1 MGMVRANIQ
10 LSNTDDQALVRRGQI
25 PAEQV
30 RHMAVDA
37 LVDSGA
43 YMLCINEHI
52 RIQLGLAK
60 LDEQAAQLADG
71 SERILDVVGPIEV
84 RFENRRTTV
93 DAMVLPAEAEVL
105 LGAIPL
111 EGLDV
116 CINPKEQTLTV
127 NPASPYLARKT
138 LK

>member
-10 LSNTDDQALVRRGQI
+10 LSNTDDQALVRSGQLS
-25 PAEQV
+25 ADRV
-30 RHMAVDA
+30 RHMEVEAV
-37 LVDSGA
+37 VDSGA

-52 RIQLGLAK
+52 RLQLGLAK
-60 LDEQAAQLADG
+60 LDEQTAQMTDG
-71 SERILDVVGPIEV
+71 SLRLLEVVGPIEV
-84 RFENRRTTV
+84 RFENRRTSV
-93 DAMVLPAEAEVL
+93 DAMVLPADSEVL

-116 CINPKEQTLTV
+116 CINPREQTLTV
-127 NPASPYLARKT
+127 NPASPYIARKA

>member
-1 MGMVRANIQ
+1 
-10 LSNTDDQALVRRGQI
+10 
-25 PAEQV
+25 
-30 RHMAVDA
+30 
-37 LVDSGA
+37 
-43 YMLCINEHI
+43 
-52 RIQLGLAK
+52 
-60 LDEQAAQLADG
+60 
-71 SERILDVVGPIEV
+71 V